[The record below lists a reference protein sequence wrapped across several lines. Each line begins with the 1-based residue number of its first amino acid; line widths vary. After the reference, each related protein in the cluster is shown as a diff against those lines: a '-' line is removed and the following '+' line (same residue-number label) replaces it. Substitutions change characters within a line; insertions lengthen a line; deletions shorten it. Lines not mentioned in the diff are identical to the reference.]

1 MTCCS
6 IYAIKH
12 IHEPGEPGKKK
23 RANQVTTDGAL
34 HSCSKPEAK
43 Q

>member
-6 IYAIKH
+6 IYPVKN
-12 IHEPGEPGKKK
+12 IHEPGEPGKK
-23 RANQVTTDGAL
+23 RANQVATDGAL